1 MVALDARHCGV
12 YVVLII
18 FQLIRNLSDHTL
30 GLYISKESFKIDH
43 ANTTNEDRLA
53 FLVNLVQAVWKRCL
67 QQLHF
72 RELPCFV

>member
-12 YVVLII
+12 YVVLVI

-30 GLYISKESFKIDH
+30 GFYISKESFKIDH

-53 FLVNLVQAVWKRCL
+53 FLVNLV
-67 QQLHF
+67 
-72 RELPCFV
+72 